1 LIRSLFIKVNN
12 MQSSPDQT
20 MSPFSVR
27 KRSFQIFDEASSE
40 QVGGLRRWLMRG
52 QNFIVEWLEADA
64 DGETTSVQS
73 IHETLV
79 LMPEAGGTIHQ
90 EQKPAVTAA
99 AGSICIVPAGP
110 YSITLQRGGRYCVIA
125 SSRDDIDLKK
135 VLNAAAY
142 LDPDPRVNP
151 VGKPYRRL
159 TRLDAVQVLQLN
171 DIAAPADNPRLKMFQ
186 TETLS
191 INWVDYDGPRSRT
204 QLSPHSHANH
214 EQGSLAIKGHYK
226 HHLRVK
232 WGKDANLWQ
241 DDEHCDAPSP
251 SLLVIPVYLIH
262 TSEGVGQDQHVL
274 VDIFSPPRGDFIAKG
289 WVYNAGDY
297 TAEA

>member
-1 LIRSLFIKVNN
+1 
-12 MQSSPDQT
+12 MQPSPDQT
-20 MSPFSVR
+20 ISPFSVR
-27 KRSFQIFDEASSE
+27 KRSFQIFDETSSE
-40 QVGGLRRWLMRG
+40 QVGALRRWLMRG

-73 IHETLV
+73 KHETLV
-79 LMPEAGGTIHQ
+79 LMPEAGGTIQ
-90 EQKPAVTAA
+90 LEQKPAVTAS

-110 YSITLQRGGRYCVIA
+110 YSIGLQRGGRYCVIA
-125 SSRDDIDLKK
+125 SSRDDIDQNE

-151 VGKPYRRL
+151 VGTPYRRQ
-159 TRLDAVQVLQLN
+159 TGHGAVQVLQLD
-171 DIAAPADNPRLKMFQ
+171 DIAPPADNPRLKMFQ

-191 INWVDYDGPRSRT
+191 INWVAYDGPRART
-204 QLSPHSHANH
+204 QLSPHSHSSL

-226 HHLRVK
+226 HHLRVN

-251 SLLVIPVYLIH
+251 SLLVIPVNLIH
-262 TSEGVGQDQHVL
+262 TSEGVRDEKHVL
-274 VDIFSPPRGDFIAKG
+274 VDIFSPPRADFIAKG
-289 WVYNAGDY
+289 WVYNANDY
-297 TAEA
+297 QANT